1 MKTKY
6 LAIIS
11 LLLFSMAGFC
21 YAQAIQP
28 VYQFKVTDLYGK
40 TFDFASLK
48 GKKVMIVN
56 TASKCGFTPQYKLL
70 EALYEKYK
78 DQNFI
83 IVGFPANNFAGQEPG
98 SNSEIAEFCRQNY
111 GVTFPMMEKIS
122 VKGNDQHPI
131 YKYLTTKEANGFQ
144 DSEVQW
150 NFQKYLIDANG
161 YVVKVIPPRT
171 LPDSPE
177 IINWIEQP

>member
-1 MKTKY
+1 MKTRHIS
-6 LAIIS
+6 II
-11 LLLFSMAGFC
+11 LLFILSMAGAIH
-21 YAQAIQP
+21 AQSTKP
-28 VYQFKVTDLYGK
+28 VYQFTVTDLYGK
-40 TFDFASLK
+40 TFDFSSLK

-56 TASKCGFTPQYKLL
+56 TASKCGLTPQYKLL

-78 DQNFI
+78 DQNFV

-98 SNSEIAEFCRQNY
+98 NNSEIAEFCQQNY

-122 VKGNDQHPI
+122 VKGADQHPI
-131 YKYLTTKEANGFQ
+131 FKYLTTKAENDFQ

-161 YVVKVIPPRT
+161 YLVKVIPPRT

-177 IINWIEQP
+177 IISWIEQK